1 MYRWMPELEKYFL
14 YRNLDVSTVKE
25 LVKRWTTGDDQFK
38 KNASHLAMDDIHD
51 SIEELQHY
59 RAKYFNI

>member
-1 MYRWMPELEKYFL
+1 MYRLMPELEKYFH
-14 YRNLDVSTVKE
+14 YRNLDVTTIKE
-25 LVKRWTTGDDQFK
+25 LVKRWTTGRDQFI
-38 KNASHLAMDDIHD
+38 KNSSHLALDDIHD

>member
-1 MYRWMPELEKYFL
+1 MPELERYFH

-25 LVKRWTTGDDQFK
+25 LIKRWGNGKDQFI
-38 KNASHLAMDDIHD
+38 KNSSHLALDDIHD

-59 RAKYFNI
+59 RDKHIQI